1 MATRIDN
8 KPPVKEVV
16 SPFIKACRIMFLV
29 VVVTGMLT
37 VICVVLATPI
47 IFLGP
52 FWGVMYDLGLV
63 MAIIGAISLQEEK
76 GNGS

>member
-1 MATRIDN
+1 
-8 KPPVKEVV
+8 
-16 SPFIKACRIMFLV
+16 MFLV